1 MIEKTGVPT
10 QEDLKRRFPSKSRLA
25 RGPVAIMECFQRIPC
40 NPCYT
45 ACRRGAIQEFK
56 DINNLPK
63 IDFEKCNGCG
73 LCISRCP
80 GLAIFIVDETYSEKE
95 ALIKLPFEFLPLPE
109 KGEEVDALN
118 REGEVVGKAK
128 VIKVQN
134 GKYEDRTP
142 VLFILVSKE
151 LSMEVRNI
159 RLRRDKDE
167 Q

>member
-1 MIEKTGVPT
+1 MIKKTGVPT
-10 QEDLKRRFPSKSRLA
+10 QEDLKRIFPPKARLA
-25 RGPVAIMECFQRIPC
+25 RGPVTIIECFQRIPC
-40 NPCYT
+40 NPCYA
-45 ACRRGAIQEFK
+45 ACRSGAIQEFK

-80 GLAIFIVDETYSEKE
+80 GLAIFVVDETYSEKE

-109 KGEEVDALN
+109 EGEEVDALN

-128 VIKVQN
+128 VVRVQN

-142 VLFILVSKE
+142 VLSILFY
-151 LSMEVRNI
+151 L
-159 RLRRDKDE
+159 L
-167 Q
+167 

>member
-10 QEDLKRRFPSKSRLA
+10 PEDLARVFPPKERLQK
-25 RGPVAIMECFQRIPC
+25 GPVAVVECFQRIPC

-45 ACRRGAIQEFK
+45 ACKRGAIQEFK
-56 DINNLPK
+56 DINDLPK
-63 IDFEKCNGCG
+63 IDFEICNGCG
-73 LCISRCP
+73 LCISKCP
-80 GLAIFIVDETYSEKE
+80 GLAVFIVDETYSEKE

-118 REGEVVGKAK
+118 RKGEVMGKAE
-128 VIKVQN
+128 VVKVQN
-134 GKYEDRTP
+134 GRYEDKTP
-142 VLFILVSKE
+142 VISILVPKK

-159 RLRRDKDE
+159 RLRRNSYE